1 MKFKL
6 LLFCALNLTV
16 FASPLQDAIN
26 AAEPGDTLRLNDG
39 LYEGNIIVD
48 KPLTIIGK
56 GENAVI
62 RGDRKSSVIKVTA
75 KNVKLI
81 NLNIEGSGTSQMNLD
96 AGISCAKGNNI
107 LVEKNRFKD
116 VLFGIELSECNQAVI
131 RDNNITSKEGF
142 DVPRRGDAVRAW
154 YSHENLIERNY
165 VYNSRDIVAWFSSNN
180 VIRKNYGQN
189 NRYAV
194 HTMYS
199 AGNLIED
206 NEFSGG
212 AVGMYFMF
220 STNSLVRRNVIIN
233 SNGAFGV
240 GIALKDTSGFTV
252 SENTFL
258 YNSRGIYSDRSPLNP
273 GTVNLIENNQI
284 LYNVIG
290 LQMHA
295 TQEKSVFKGNDF
307 IGNMETAINDTPG
320 SKIELNEWSGN
331 YFDEYEGLDLNRDG
345 IGDTPYSHFIY
356 ADKLW
361 QYYPTLRFFYGST
374 VISGLNFLAKLAPFS
389 EPLKLLEDGSPKMR
403 PNNAQKA
410 TL

>member
-1 MKFKL
+1 M
-6 LLFCALNLTV
+6 
-16 FASPLQDAIN
+16 
-26 AAEPGDTLRLNDG
+26 
-39 LYEGNIIVD
+39 
-48 KPLTIIGK
+48 
-56 GENAVI
+56 
-62 RGDRKSSVIKVTA
+62 IKVTA

-107 LVEKNRFKD
+107 LVEKSRFKD

-165 VYNSRDIVAWFSSNN
+165 VYSSRDIVAWFSSNN
-180 VIRKNYGQN
+180 IIRKNYGQN

-273 GTVNLIENNQI
+273 GTVNTIENNQI

-331 YFDEYEGLDLNRDG
+331 YFDEYEGLDVDRDG

-361 QYYPTLRFFYGST
+361 QYYPALRFFYGST

-389 EPLKLLEDGSPKMR
+389 EPLKLLEDDSPKMR
-403 PNNAQKA
+403 PNNAQKVA
-410 TL
+410 L